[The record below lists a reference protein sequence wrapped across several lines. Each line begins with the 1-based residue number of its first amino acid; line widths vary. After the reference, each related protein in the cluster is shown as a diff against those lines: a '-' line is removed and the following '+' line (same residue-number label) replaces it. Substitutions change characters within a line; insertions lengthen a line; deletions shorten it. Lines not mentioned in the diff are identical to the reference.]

1 MINAAGHSTPRARRF
16 RPAACVKGI
25 VVPTS
30 DPVADPEEARQF
42 LAAHP
47 EINFFEIIFTALSG
61 VPRGKR
67 LRRHELMAVYEYGR
81 FLPGSILVCD
91 VTGQDCED
99 TGLVWEDG
107 DADRLAKPAPGTLV
121 PAPWL
126 GPDVAQVTTS
136 LYELDGR
143 PNDLD
148 PRHVLRAVV
157 DRFAADGLTPVVA
170 CELEYYLLDA
180 QRGAD
185 GLPRLATSEA
195 TGERPKQHG
204 VYGLREL
211 EDCAA
216 FLRAL
221 WAAADAQGVPLEGA
235 ISEYAPGQLE
245 LTLKHG
251 PDALRAADEA
261 VMYKRIAKGVAAKAG
276 YEATFMAKP
285 FAERAG
291 SGLHLHVSVQDQTGH
306 NIFASDDPA
315 GSEALRRAVGGL
327 KVSLADGMA
336 IFAPNANSYRRFRAN
351 SYAPIAPTWG
361 VNNRTVSL
369 RVPAGPSAGRHIE
382 HRVAGADAN
391 PYLALA
397 ALLAGVHHGL
407 THGIDPGPPVIGDG
421 YAAAERTG
429 QRLPANWFAAVD
441 AFEVSNVM
449 QSYLGERFVRM
460 FCAVKRTEQDRF
472 YSTVTEADYDW
483 YLKNA

>member
-1 MINAAGHSTPRARRF
+1 LAPSSPLIADPQEARRF
-16 RPAACVKGI
+16 LDANPDV
-25 VVPTS
+25 
-30 DPVADPEEARQF
+30 D
-42 LAAHP
+42 
-47 EINFFEIIFTALSG
+47 FFEVIFTALSG

-91 VTGQDCED
+91 ITGQDCED

-121 PAPWL
+121 RAPWL
-126 GPDVAQVTTS
+126 GDDVAQVITS
-136 LYELDGR
+136 LYELDGT

-148 PRHVLRAVV
+148 PRHVLRGVI

-170 CELEYYLLDA
+170 CELEYYLVDA
-180 QRGAD
+180 KRGFVE
-185 GLPRLATSEA
+185 LASA
-195 TGERPKQHG
+195 PGTGEKPSLHG

-211 EDCAA
+211 EDFSG
-216 FLRAL
+216 FLREL
-221 WAAADAQGVPLEGA
+221 WAAADVQGVPLEGA

-261 VMYKRIAKGVAAKAG
+261 VMYKRIAKGVAVRHG
-276 YEATFMAKP
+276 CEATFMAKP

-291 SGLHLHVSVQDQTGH
+291 SGLHLHVSVNDAAGK
-306 NIFASDDPA
+306 NIFASEDPA
-315 GSEALRRAVGGL
+315 GEPPLRHAVGGL
-327 KVSLADGMA
+327 KATLADGMA

-369 RVPAGPSAGRHIE
+369 RVPAGPASGRHIE

-407 THGIDPGPPVIGDG
+407 TGRIDPGPPVEGDG
-421 YAAAERTG
+421 YAAAAKSNL
-429 QRLPANWFAAVD
+429 RLPANWFAALD
-441 AFEVSNVM
+441 AFEGSAVM
-449 QSYLGERFVRM
+449 RDYLGDRFVTM
-460 FCAVKRTEQDRF
+460 FAKVKRTEQDRF
-472 YSTVTEADYDW
+472 FEVVSPLDYDW

>member
-1 MINAAGHSTPRARRF
+1 LP
-16 RPAACVKGI
+16 PA
-25 VVPTS
+25 TN
-30 DPVADPEEARQF
+30 PVADPQEARAF
-42 LAAHP
+42 LEANP
-47 EINFFEIIFTALSG
+47 EIQFFEVIFTAMSG

-67 LRRHELMAVYEYGR
+67 LRRHEILPVYDYGR

-91 VTGQDCED
+91 ITGQDCAD

-126 GPDVAQVTTS
+126 GADTAQVLTS
-136 LYELDGR
+136 LYELDGA

-148 PRHVLRAVV
+148 PRHVLRGVLE
-157 DRFAADGLTPVVA
+157 RFAADGLTPVVA
-170 CELEYYLLDA
+170 CELEYYLVDPARTPAGGVTLA
-180 QRGAD
+180 GAYD
-185 GLPRLATSEA
+185 
-195 TGERPKQHG
+195 TGQKPTLHG

-211 EDCAA
+211 EDFSP
-216 FLRAL
+216 FLRDL
-221 WAAADAQGVPLEGA
+221 WAAADTQGVPLEGA
-235 ISEYAPGQLE
+235 IAEYAPGQLE

-261 VMYKRIAKGVAAKAG
+261 VMYKRLAKGVAVRHG
-276 YEATFMAKP
+276 CEATFMAKP

-291 SGLHLHVSVQDQTGH
+291 SGLHLHVSVNDAAGN
-306 NIFASDDPA
+306 NIFASEDPA
-315 GSEALRRAVGGL
+315 GEPPLRHAVGGL
-327 KVSLADGMA
+327 KATLADGMA

-351 SYAPIAPTWG
+351 SYAPVAPTWG

-369 RVPAGPSAGRHIE
+369 RVPAGPPKGRHIE

-407 THGIDPGPPVIGDG
+407 THAIDPGPPVTGDG
-421 YAAAERTG
+421 YAAAAASDL
-429 QRLPANWFAAVD
+429 RLPTTWFAAVD
-441 AFEVSNVM
+441 HFERSEVM
-449 QSYLGERFVRM
+449 RDYLGDRFVTM
-460 FCAVKRTEQDRF
+460 FGKVKRTEQDRF
-472 YSTVTEADYDW
+472 FEVVSTLDYDW

>member
-1 MINAAGHSTPRARRF
+1 MASTISHSTRL
-16 RPAACVKGI
+16 
-25 VVPTS
+25 
-30 DPVADPEEARQF
+30 VADPEEARRF
-42 LAAHP
+42 LDANP
-47 EINFFEIIFTALSG
+47 DVNFFEVIFTALSG

-91 VTGQDCED
+91 ITGQDCED

-121 PAPWL
+121 RAPWL
-126 GPDVAQVTTS
+126 GDDVAQVLTS
-136 LYELDGR
+136 LYELDGT

-148 PRHVLRAVV
+148 PRHVLRGVL

-170 CELEYYLLDA
+170 CELDYYLVDA
-180 QRGAD
+180 RGGKVD
-185 GLPRLATSEA
+185 LAAAPS
-195 TGERPKQHG
+195 TGEKPSLHG
-204 VYGLREL
+204 VYGLREI
-211 EDCAA
+211 EDFSG
-216 FLRAL
+216 FLREL
-221 WAAADAQGVPLEGA
+221 WAAADVQGVPLEGA

-261 VMYKRIAKGVAAKAG
+261 VMYKRIAKGVAAACG
-276 YEATFMAKP
+276 CEATFMAKP

-291 SGLHLHVSVQDQTGH
+291 SGLHLHVSVNDADGK
-306 NIFASDDPA
+306 NIFASEEPA
-315 GSEALRRAVGGL
+315 GTPALRHAVGGL
-327 KVSLADGMA
+327 KATLADGMA

-351 SYAPIAPTWG
+351 SYAPVAPTWG

-369 RVPAGPSAGRHIE
+369 RVPAGPPGGRHIE

-407 THGIDPGPPVIGDG
+407 TGKVDPGPPVVGDG
-421 YAAAERTG
+421 YAAAAKSN

-441 AFEVSNVM
+441 AFEASAVM
-449 QSYLGERFVRM
+449 REYLGERFVKM
-460 FCAVKRTEQDRF
+460 FGIVKRTEQDRF
-472 YSTVTEADYDW
+472 FEQVTTVDYDW

>member
-1 MINAAGHSTPRARRF
+1 M
-16 RPAACVKGI
+16 
-25 VVPTS
+25 PTAS
-30 DPVADPEEARQF
+30 PLIADPEEARRF
-42 LAAHP
+42 LDAHP
-47 EINFFEIIFTALSG
+47 EVQFFEVIFTALSG

-107 DADRLAKPAPGTLV
+107 DGDRLAKPAPGTLV
-121 PAPWL
+121 RAPWL
-126 GPDVAQVTTS
+126 GDDVAQVITS
-136 LYELDGR
+136 LYELDGT

-148 PRHVLRAVV
+148 PRHVLRGVL

-170 CELEYYLLDA
+170 CELEYYLVDPKRTPGGGVELA
-180 QRGAD
+180 GA
-185 GLPRLATSEA
+185 PA
-195 TGERPKQHG
+195 TGEKPSQHG

-211 EDCAA
+211 EDFSG
-216 FLRAL
+216 FLRDL
-221 WAAADAQGVPLEGA
+221 WAAADIQGVPLEGA

-261 VMYKRIAKGVAAKAG
+261 VMYKRVAKGVAVGHAC
-276 YEATFMAKP
+276 EATFMAKP
-285 FAERAG
+285 FSDRAG
-291 SGLHLHVSVQDQTGH
+291 SGLHLHVSVNDKGGK

-315 GSEALRRAVGGL
+315 GAPPLRHAVGGL
-327 KVSLADGMA
+327 KATLADGMA

-351 SYAPIAPTWG
+351 SYAPVAPTWG

-369 RVPAGPSAGRHIE
+369 RVPAGPASGRHIE

-407 THGIDPGPPVIGDG
+407 SRKIDPGPPVEGDG
-421 YAAAERTG
+421 YAAAAKSNL
-429 QRLPANWFAAVD
+429 RLPANWFAALD
-441 AFEVSNVM
+441 AFEASSVM
-449 QSYLGERFVRM
+449 RDYLGERFVTM
-460 FCAVKRTEQDRF
+460 FAKVKRTEQDRF
-472 YSTVTEADYDW
+472 FEQVQPLDYDW